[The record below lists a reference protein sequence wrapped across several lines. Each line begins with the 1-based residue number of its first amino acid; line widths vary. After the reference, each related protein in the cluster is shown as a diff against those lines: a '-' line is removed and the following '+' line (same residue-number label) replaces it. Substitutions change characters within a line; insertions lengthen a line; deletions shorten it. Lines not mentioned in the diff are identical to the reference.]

1 MKKKAV
7 AVLVALCGVGACLTG
22 CGNENWGVGNYTF
35 EHARINDGTKAYCVV
50 VDSWHD
56 NDLGCEI
63 HTPYGG
69 MYLSEGT
76 YQLFEKAE
84 TCPYCKG
91 GLATTIQCMYEGDY

>member
-1 MKKKAV
+1 MKKKAI
-7 AVLVALCGVGACLTG
+7 AVLVAIGCLGASLTG

-69 MYLSEGT
+69 IYLSEGT
-76 YQLFEKAE
+76 YQLFEKPEA
-84 TCPYCKG
+84 CPYCKG
-91 GLATTIQCMYEGDY
+91 SLATAIAGDY